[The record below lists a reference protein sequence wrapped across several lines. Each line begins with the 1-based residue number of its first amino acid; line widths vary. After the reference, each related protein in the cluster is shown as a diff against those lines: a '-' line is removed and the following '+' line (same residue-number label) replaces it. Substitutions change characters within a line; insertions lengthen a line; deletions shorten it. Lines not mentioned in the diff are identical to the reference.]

1 MKQAAVRAGAR
12 DWQGAPTLWQQA
24 DKNLNPK
31 IAGRAFCNLAVAS
44 EVRGDLPGAID
55 WAKKSAH
62 TCNNGQTKT
71 ACVSSTTGY
80 GCRRWCRSS
89 SAAYP

>member
-1 MKQAAVRAGAR
+1 MRAGAR

-31 IAGRAFCNLAVAS
+31 IAGRAFYNLAVTNEA
-44 EVRGDLPGAID
+44 RGDLPGAID

-62 TCNNGQTKT
+62 SCNNGQAKN
-71 ACVSSTTGY
+71 CLRILNNRLRVQEVVRGLCGSV
-80 GCRRWCRSS
+80 
-89 SAAYP
+89 PVMN